1 MNKKNNDITN
11 AENKTRII
19 RVAILAEQPLFWQ
32 TCALRFF
39 PSILDNYTWHKDDKT
54 YTMRTTFIYDKDIR
68 KGELKKSNYDLLLIP
83 GGGVGDGHS
92 ITKGFTFL
100 PHIKKWK
107 KQIQEFIK
115 AGGGCIGFCGGASL
129 ITNLSTGENRKP
141 TTFVERQYNKS
152 SLGISC
158 ITSYYKHLALPLFYP
173 FQRAHPENIGTTAYV
188 FSFYPTETKDGRF
201 IHTGGVPID
210 FKLNKKHPVF
220 NDHHKDTERIR
231 WWGGQA
237 LIVPDKPDREIHIL
251 AWYPPKE
258 LHEQDS
264 TRIHAWVYTGGLHGL
279 IRAFFKSLSYLKKER
294 LSLSNLFMCT
304 YFFAGN
310 WVITN
315 RVIESALAGR
325 PAITAEIYP
334 NENKGRIVLCTA
346 HPEYMVWWGGRIE
359 EHRNKKFICL
369 ADGLYRWTD
378 IEPLS
383 QSLDDEITHTWW
395 IVRRLIAW
403 VAKVP
408 DEHLPPIEKQILSD
422 EIKKTISKNIIW
434 NRTILNVMEN
444 I

>member
-1 MNKKNNDITN
+1 H
-11 AENKTRII
+11 I
-19 RVAILAEQPLFWQ
+19 R
-32 TCALRFF
+32 
-39 PSILDNYTWHKDDKT
+39 
-54 YTMRTTFIYDKDIR
+54 
-68 KGELKKSNYDLLLIP
+68 
-83 GGGVGDGHS
+83 
-92 ITKGFTFL
+92 
-100 PHIKKWK
+100 KWK
-107 KQIQEFIK
+107 KMIQEFVK
-115 AGGGCIGFCGGASL
+115 SGGGCIGFCGGASL
-129 ITNLSTGENRKP
+129 ITNLSVGEDRRP

-158 ITSYYKHLALPLFYP
+158 ITAYYKHLALPLFYP
-173 FQRAHPENIGTTAYV
+173 FQRTHPENIGTTAYV
-188 FSFYPTETKDGRF
+188 FSFYPAEMNDGRY

-210 FKLNKKHPVF
+210 FKLNKSHPVF
-220 NDHHKDTERIR
+220 ADHHRDTERIR

-237 LIVPDKPDREIHIL
+237 LLVPDKPDRDVHIL
-251 AWYPPKE
+251 AWYPSRE

-279 IRAFFKSLSYLKKER
+279 IRAFFKSLKYLKKEK

-310 WVITN
+310 WVKTDKI
-315 RVIESALAGR
+315 IESAIAGR

-346 HPEYMVWWGGRIE
+346 HPEYMIWYGGRIE
-359 EHRNKKFICL
+359 ERNGDGFTCL
-369 ADGLYRWTD
+369 ADGLYRWRD

-383 QSLDDEITHTWW
+383 RSLDDEITHTWW

-408 DEHLPPIEKQILSD
+408 DEHLPPIEKQVLSD
-422 EIKKTISKNIIW
+422 DIKNKLSKNIIW
-434 NRTILNVMEN
+434 NHTVLNVMEN